1 MKFSNIKKILIK
13 LPLLIL
19 MVNNS
24 KLRNLAE
31 RKQLNIIKGD
41 YLLII
46 YGFNNTVSPNYIMLM
61 QY

>member
-1 MKFSNIKKILIK
+1 
-13 LPLLIL
+13 

-46 YGFNNTVSPNYIMLM
+46 YEVNNTVSPNYIMLI
-61 QY
+61 